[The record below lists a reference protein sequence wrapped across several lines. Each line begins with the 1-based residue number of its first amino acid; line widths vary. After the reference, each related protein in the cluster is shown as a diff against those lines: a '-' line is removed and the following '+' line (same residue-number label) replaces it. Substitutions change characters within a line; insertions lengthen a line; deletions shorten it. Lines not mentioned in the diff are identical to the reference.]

1 VKRNSGPVQ
10 QGGIQTR
17 LAEGRGYE
25 SVSSVSSKTRVY
37 KESIK
42 VEMAGKEVRFEAK
55 WNSE

>member
-1 VKRNSGPVQ
+1 M
-10 QGGIQTR
+10 R

-25 SVSSVSSKTRVY
+25 SGSSVSSKTRVY

-42 VEMAGKEVRFEAK
+42 VEMAGKVRFEAK